1 MRDQNEFIDRVAK
14 KTNVKRDDIFKLARD
29 LQTKDLNNEQDIRSF
44 IATVARVT
52 NKNISPVTVD
62 KLVQMIKNKQVPQD
76 IDKML

>member
-14 KTNVKRDDIFKLARD
+14 KTNVKRDDIFKLAHD
-29 LQTKDLNNEQDIRSF
+29 LQTKDLNNEQDILSF

-62 KLVQMIKNKQVPQD
+62 KLVQMIKNKQVPHD